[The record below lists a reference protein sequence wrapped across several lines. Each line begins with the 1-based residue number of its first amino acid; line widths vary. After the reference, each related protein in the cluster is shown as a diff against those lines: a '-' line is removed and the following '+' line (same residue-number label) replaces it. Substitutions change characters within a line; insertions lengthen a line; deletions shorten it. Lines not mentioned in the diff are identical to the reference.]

1 MDGWGFVKHYGTER
15 LVISLD
21 GKIYQAG
28 DNLEENISELK
39 HLCKIK
45 IEKI

>member
-1 MDGWGFVKHYGTER
+1 MGFFEHYGTER

-28 DNLEENISELK
+28 DDLEENINKLK
-39 HLCKIK
+39 YLCKIK
-45 IEKI
+45 IDKI